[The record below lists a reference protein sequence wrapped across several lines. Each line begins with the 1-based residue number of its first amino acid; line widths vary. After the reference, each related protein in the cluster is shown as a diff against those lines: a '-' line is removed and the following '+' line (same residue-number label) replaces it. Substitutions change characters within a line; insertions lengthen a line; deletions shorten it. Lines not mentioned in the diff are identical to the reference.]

1 MHIFKNEFI
10 YIINCLSLVN
20 LGILISGRGS
30 NMKAILSAVEAG
42 KIKNVKPSVVISN
55 NPNAPGLRVA
65 SEKFKVPIK
74 VILRNATKKGWDYDQ
89 QIVSVLC
96 QYGVTPESGLVCL
109 AGFMR
114 IISPEFVRRY
124 KMRIMNIHPAL
135 LPSFPGLHA
144 QKQAI
149 EYSVKVTGCTVHFVD
164 EGIDSG
170 PIILQKTVHVLDSDT
185 EESLSSRI
193 LKQEHKLYP
202 QIVNLFAEGKIQIKG
217 RKVFIRN

>member
-65 SEKFKVPIK
+65 SERFKIPIK
-74 VILRNATKKGWDYDQ
+74 VVLSNATKGWDYDQ
-89 QIVSVLC
+89 RIVSVLSEH
-96 QYGVTPESGLVCL
+96 GVTPESGLICL

-114 IISPEFVRRY
+114 IISPEFVRLY
-124 KMRIMNIHPAL
+124 KRKIMNIHPGL
-135 LPSFPGLHA
+135 LIVCWTSCSKTGYRIRC
-144 QKQAI
+144 QSSGM
-149 EYSVKVTGCTVHFVD
+149 YSPFCG
-164 EGIDSG
+164 
-170 PIILQKTVHVLDSDT
+170 
-185 EESLSSRI
+185 
-193 LKQEHKLYP
+193 
-202 QIVNLFAEGKIQIKG
+202 
-217 RKVFIRN
+217 